1 LIACILYYVK
11 NAEKMESSRKNKTAI
26 VRVLG
31 CKVNQAEAAAMTAL
45 LEQKGYCIDSA
56 GKEPDLVLVNTCC
69 VTARAEGKSRRMVN
83 RLAEEFPA
91 ALLVVTGCLAE
102 VNASGAHGPR
112 TTVLGTYEKDNL
124 SEYLDSIADME
135 PAIVKKGSAHCL
147 TFGDLGSPAI
157 RGRSRTFLKIQDG
170 CSQYCSYCIV
180 PTARGPSRSMQP
192 VLAQER
198 AVALD
203 KAGYAEIVL
212 TGIHLGLYGRDLTPR
227 ISLERLL
234 EDLLSECKNARF
246 RMSSLEPQEITPRL
260 LELVSEHPRICK
272 HLHIPMQSGDDYI
285 LQRMGRPYRTALL
298 LDLFRSIAA
307 GVPDAC
313 IGLDVMVGFPGEDEG
328 SFARTRSLIE
338 QSGAAYLHV
347 FPFSPRP
354 GTPAAKFRPR
364 VPGPEAL
371 RRVEELRS
379 LSNDLKCAFYERFN
393 GTVRPAVAESLPDA
407 ETGSFIMRTDNYIP
421 VQVSGSAV
429 QGIVRVKIEEISGT
443 EVRGS
448 ILPEG

>member
-1 LIACILYYVK
+1 
-11 NAEKMESSRKNKTAI
+11 MESSRKNKTAI
-26 VRVLG
+26 IRVLG

-45 LEQKGYCIDSA
+45 LEQKGYSIDSEE
-56 GKEPDLVLVNTCC
+56 KEPDLVLVNTCC

-91 ALLVVTGCLAE
+91 ARLVVTGCLAE
-102 VNASGAHGPR
+102 VNASGAHGSR
-112 TTVLGTYEKDNL
+112 TTVLGTYEKDHL
-124 SEYLDSIADME
+124 SDYLDSIMGTE
-135 PAIVKKGSAHCL
+135 SSIVKKGAAHCL

-170 CSQYCSYCIV
+170 CSQYCTYCIV

-192 VLAQER
+192 LLVQER
-198 AVALD
+198 AAALD
-203 KAGYAEIVL
+203 KAEYAEIVL

-227 ISLERLL
+227 LSLEPLL
-234 EDLLSECKNARF
+234 ENLLSECKNTRF
-246 RMSSLEPQEITPRL
+246 RMSSLEPPEITPRL
-260 LELVSEHPRICK
+260 LELMSRHPRICK
-272 HLHIPMQSGDDYI
+272 HLHIPIQSGDDYI

-298 LDLFRSIAA
+298 LDLFRNIAA

-313 IGLDVMVGFPGEDEG
+313 IGLDVMVGFPGEDDG
-328 SFARTRSLIE
+328 SFARTRALIE
-338 QSGAAYLHV
+338 QSGASYLHV

-379 LSNDLKCAFYERFN
+379 LSNDLKHAFYKRFV
-393 GTVRPAVAESLPDA
+393 GTIRPAVAESPPDA
-407 ETGSFIMRTDNYIP
+407 ETGTFIMRTDNYIP
-421 VQVSGSAV
+421 VQVSGTAIN
-429 QGIVRVKIEEISGT
+429 GIVNVKIAEISGI

-448 ILPEG
+448 IL